1 MAWQRHALKCVTYS
15 LLELRFWQRCER
27 YTFPLIRFLSR
38 QLSSLSQTSINFND
52 TQIIDTNTT
61 RPTPKW
67 RQLKVTQRLSL
78 PEVTLVSLPSILT
91 GIDSFNHTQQRPR
104 NTYKKGEVS
113 TPLTLFLVSTSDC
126 IPWCCYACWTTREEE
141 RRSERWDEMRREKC
155 FDFGQNGRIKCLFDQ
170 GFQGEMDRKDEDAK
184 RLTAREEAKAVRFII
199 FRSIDCRSKTD
210 HDSLSEDKS
219 VKDFSAVLQSI
230 VMPLQWECTS
240 LLDTH
245 IRLSLRSMSRLV
257 ETLALELQL
266 WLHPFKSKMKKRC
279 FFLRKTHWQK
289 RGKWRIY
296 EERVRDTLTKL

>member
-1 MAWQRHALKCVTYS
+1 MLV
-15 LLELRFWQRCER
+15 ER
-27 YTFPLIRFLSR
+27 
-38 QLSSLSQTSINFND
+38 QE
-52 TQIIDTNTT
+52 
-61 RPTPKW
+61 K
-67 RQLKVTQRLSL
+67 KKE
-78 PEVTLVSLPSILT
+78 EV
-91 GIDSFNHTQQRPR
+91 
-104 NTYKKGEVS
+104 K
-113 TPLTLFLVSTSDC
+113 
-126 IPWCCYACWTTREEE
+126 
-141 RRSERWDEMRREKC
+141 DEMRREKC

-279 FFLRKTHWQK
+279 FFLRKTH
-289 RGKWRIY
+289 
-296 EERVRDTLTKL
+296 